1 MLSISRIFK
10 FSCFWVCIFSAQVW
24 AVAPLPPPASSYR
37 VSVGDELDFRFFY
50 MPELNT
56 VAAVRADGRVSLPL
70 VGEVDVDGLTVSEL
84 IARVEASMATQIR
97 RPKVMINVVGG
108 GTQRIFVGGEVSRPG
123 VQSFKGPLTV
133 VQAVMVAEGLKESAQ
148 TREILV
154 LRRGPSETRQVIR
167 VDFSAAVS
175 GKDLAQDIRLQPDDV
190 VIVPRSGIA
199 EVGLWVDQYIRR
211 VIPFNLGFSYT
222 INKNGSIQ

>member
-1 MLSISRIFK
+1 M
-10 FSCFWVCIFSAQVW
+10 
-24 AVAPLPPPASSYR
+24 PPPSSVYR
-37 VSVGDELDFRFFY
+37 VAVGDELDFRFFY

-84 IARVEASMATQIR
+84 IVRVEASMATQIR
-97 RPKVMINVVGG
+97 RPQVMINVIGG
-108 GTQRIFVGGEVSRPG
+108 GSQRIFVGGEVSRPG
-123 VQSFKGPLTV
+123 VQSLRGPLTV
-133 VQAVMVAEGLKESAQ
+133 VQAVMVAEGLKDSAQ

-154 LRRGPSETRQVIR
+154 LRRGPSDAREVIR
-167 VDFSAAVS
+167 VDFAAAVS
-175 GKDLAQDIRLQPDDV
+175 GRDLTQDIRLQAYDV

-199 EVGLWVDQYIRR
+199 EVGLWVDQYIKR

-222 INKNGSIQ
+222 ITKNGSIQ